1 MEQLNLSD
9 AIDLYP
15 EIPVN
20 ISCQRMGTM
29 DQEKGTAAPSIKE
42 DRLLSRRFSF
52 FLGIDSTW
60 LSRLAGTESN
70 FENS

>member
-29 DQEKGTAAPSIKE
+29 DQEKGTAAPSIKGDLE
-42 DRLLSRRFSF
+42 GSVFFS
-52 FLGIDSTW
+52 
-60 LSRLAGTESN
+60 ESIRHG
-70 FENS
+70 